1 MGFHETEHLETPV
14 LMSITLQNLAPALHN
29 DKHDLILTTVV
40 DLPQTLVIGSQ
51 NVIRGAGLS
60 CSFQER

>member
-29 DKHDLILTTVV
+29 DKRDLTLTTVV

-51 NVIRGAGLS
+51 SVIRGAGLS